1 MIMVYG
7 FSATAFKAWPQTVCF
22 YVGPRTRHSNLDN
35 RCTTTFSNP
44 VAGLPSR
51 ALVVPR
57 KSIRLHQ
64 YPPPGSGYLG
74 AEDEK
79 CYLPDTY
86 EPTMEY
92 PGTLRPGKTRENI
105 SFQDLPIGDDDP
117 DPIPWPHFQ
126 EIDFYHI
133 WPAPHPD
140 PKPIDDMIAE
150 FGRWAT
156 PEEEAEM
163 MRDARRGARLMK
175 EMQEAEKKAFVLV
188 DDDDDEP
195 AELVEDEG
203 DAIVSGLREQL
214 RGIQTTSKPLGKKQ
228 RGADTIT
235 EGEDEAIDFSELNFD
250 ESGDEEDDFLF
261 DLGWVVL
268 FSKLVLYSILVEF
281 TRFNFCLTITHNGS
295 LDEEDNGEDILKSD
309 GTKSNLIGASAEE
322 DTPIEDIVD
331 TDVLDDVVPTDVL
344 DDIEDADGVLGLDN
358 FSDDDDDDDY
368 YVGGAEDDYGDL
380 DAYDDNE
387 GVY

>member
-1 MIMVYG
+1 MVLG
-7 FSATAFKAWPQTVCF
+7 FSATASRAWHVA
-22 YVGPRTRHSNLDN
+22 PRTPHNNVYN
-35 RCTTTFSNP
+35 RCTATFLNP
-44 VAGLPSR
+44 VGMPSR
-51 ALVVPR
+51 TLVAQR

-79 CYLPDTY
+79 CSLPDTY
-86 EPTMEY
+86 EPMMEY

-140 PKPIDDMIAE
+140 PQPIDDMIAE

-203 DAIVSGLREQL
+203 DAIVSGLREQI
-214 RGIQTTSKPLGKKQ
+214 RGIQTTSKPLGKKL
-228 RGADTIT
+228 RGVDTII

-261 DLGWVVL
+261 DLG
-268 FSKLVLYSILVEF
+268 
-281 TRFNFCLTITHNGS
+281 
-295 LDEEDNGEDILKSD
+295 
-309 GTKSNLIGASAEE
+309 
-322 DTPIEDIVD
+322 
-331 TDVLDDVVPTDVL
+331 
-344 DDIEDADGVLGLDN
+344 
-358 FSDDDDDDDY
+358 
-368 YVGGAEDDYGDL
+368 
-380 DAYDDNE
+380 
-387 GVY
+387 

>member
-1 MIMVYG
+1 M
-7 FSATAFKAWPQTVCF
+7 
-22 YVGPRTRHSNLDN
+22 
-35 RCTTTFSNP
+35 
-44 VAGLPSR
+44 
-51 ALVVPR
+51 
-57 KSIRLHQ
+57 
-64 YPPPGSGYLG
+64 
-74 AEDEK
+74 
-79 CYLPDTY
+79 
-86 EPTMEY
+86 MEY

-140 PKPIDDMIAE
+140 PQPIDDMIAE

-203 DAIVSGLREQL
+203 DAIVSGLREQI
-214 RGIQTTSKPLGKKQ
+214 RGIQTTSKPLGKKP
-228 RGADTIT
+228 RGVDTII

-261 DLGWVVL
+261 DLG
-268 FSKLVLYSILVEF
+268 
-281 TRFNFCLTITHNGS
+281 
-295 LDEEDNGEDILKSD
+295 
-309 GTKSNLIGASAEE
+309 
-322 DTPIEDIVD
+322 
-331 TDVLDDVVPTDVL
+331 
-344 DDIEDADGVLGLDN
+344 
-358 FSDDDDDDDY
+358 
-368 YVGGAEDDYGDL
+368 
-380 DAYDDNE
+380 
-387 GVY
+387 

>member
-1 MIMVYG
+1 MKTCLKFEISGIPFVRQSHSPTRQTETMKDNCRFPGSIKFKYESLMIMVCG
-7 FSATAFKAWPQTVCF
+7 LSANAFKAWPQTVCF
-22 YVGPRTRHSNLDN
+22 NVGPRIHNSNLDN
-35 RCTTTFSNP
+35 RCTTTFSTP
-44 VAGLPSR
+44 VEGLTSR
-51 ALVVPR
+51 ALVVQR

-126 EIDFYHI
+126 EIDFYHV

-195 AELVEDEG
+195 AEQVEDEG
-203 DAIVSGLREQL
+203 DAIVNGLREQIK
-214 RGIQTTSKPLGKKQ
+214 GKQTTSKPLGKKQ
-228 RGADTIT
+228 RGADTII

-250 ESGDEEDDFLF
+250 ENGDDEDDFLF

-268 FSKLVLYSILVEF
+268 FSKLALFSILSSVGLNLRDF
-281 TRFNFCLTITHNGS
+281 IFVSQLLIMVALMRKITARISLTVMMP
-295 LDEEDNGEDILKSD
+295 
-309 GTKSNLIGASAEE
+309 NL
-322 DTPIEDIVD
+322 T
-331 TDVLDDVVPTDVL
+331 
-344 DDIEDADGVLGLDN
+344 
-358 FSDDDDDDDY
+358 
-368 YVGGAEDDYGDL
+368 
-380 DAYDDNE
+380 
-387 GVY
+387 